1 MPEAED
7 TADAFLEKC
16 PPFSTQAEATKIL
29 QVVTWLVK
37 ELTKTGK
44 VAKATVLQKKYA
56 GNIPLM
62 ETAHGITIH

>member
-7 TADAFLEKC
+7 TADAFLDKC
-16 PPFSTQAEATKIL
+16 PPFTTKDEAAKIL
-29 QVVTWLVK
+29 KIVTWLVQ

-56 GNIPLM
+56 SNISLM